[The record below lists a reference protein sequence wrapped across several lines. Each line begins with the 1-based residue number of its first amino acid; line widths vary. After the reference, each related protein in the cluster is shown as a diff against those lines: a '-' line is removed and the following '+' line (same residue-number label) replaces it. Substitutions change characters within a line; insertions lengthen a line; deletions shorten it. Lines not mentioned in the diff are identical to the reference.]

1 LETGGVEIITLQKIN
16 NMQKIIVKVGWSGKN
31 YSCVADHPV
40 LNGIIIVTGKTLEG
54 LKKAFRESLQF
65 HIEGCEKDGDV
76 FPEWLLSGDYELS
89 YELLTSALLH
99 SLDGILTRS
108 AIARV
113 TKINERQ
120 LGHYASGMRNP
131 RPKQRQRIID
141 GIHEI
146 SRELSSIV

>member
-1 LETGGVEIITLQKIN
+1 ME
-16 NMQKIIVKVGWSGKN
+16 KIIVKVGWSGKN
-31 YSCVADHPV
+31 YSCVADHPA
-40 LNGIIIVTGKTLEG
+40 LNGIIIVTNNTLEG
-54 LKKAFRESLQF
+54 LKKAFQESLLF
-65 HIEGCEKDGDV
+65 HITEGAGEEDA

-120 LGHYASGMRNP
+120 LGHYASGARNP